1 MNIAFFGT
9 PDFAVPA
16 LREINKSTHNIVT
29 TITAVAKPSGRGQKL
44 NKTPIYKE
52 SEKLGI
58 PIIEVDDFLNP
69 NFIATVESLEIDIS
83 IIVAFKILPEKI
95 FSIPKY
101 GTVNL
106 HASLLPKYR
115 GSAPIHHA
123 ILNGET
129 KTGITTFQINNKV
142 DAGSIYLQEEYII
155 TNKATTGM
163 VWDDLS
169 IAGASLLVK
178 TLDQIEDNSI
188 SPIKQD
194 LRQSSPAPK
203 LKSEMFCIN
212 WNNSSFEIHNQIRA
226 FSPKP
231 GAFTKFDG
239 LRIKLFDSE
248 VGDSIR
254 FKPGSGEIIEDK
266 FLIGTGEGDLVVK
279 SVQLEGKKKMP
290 VADFR
295 KGIMSKIEG
304 KVIRFG

>member
-1 MNIAFFGT
+1 
-9 PDFAVPA
+9 
-16 LREINKSTHNIVT
+16 
-29 TITAVAKPSGRGQKL
+29 
-44 NKTPIYKE
+44 
-52 SEKLGI
+52 
-58 PIIEVDDFLNP
+58 
-69 NFIATVESLEIDIS
+69 
-83 IIVAFKILPEKI
+83 
-95 FSIPKY
+95 
-101 GTVNL
+101 
-106 HASLLPKYR
+106 
-115 GSAPIHHA
+115 
-123 ILNGET
+123 
-129 KTGITTFQINNKV
+129 
-142 DAGSIYLQEEYII
+142 
-155 TNKATTGM
+155 M

-194 LRQSSPAPK
+194 LQKSSPAPK

-254 FKPGSGEIIEDK
+254 LKPGSGEIIEDK
-266 FLIGTGEGDLVVK
+266 ILIGTGEGDLVVK
-279 SVQLEGKKKMP
+279 SVQLEGKKKMA
-290 VADFR
+290 VADFH

-304 KVIRFG
+304 KVICFG

>member
-9 PDFAVPA
+9 PDFAIPS
-16 LREINKSTHNIVT
+16 LREINNSTHNVVA
-29 TITAVAKPSGRGQKL
+29 TITGISKPSGRGQKL
-44 NKTPIYKE
+44 HRTPVFFE
-52 SEKLGI
+52 SEKLNI
-58 PIIEVDDFLNP
+58 PIIEIDDLSDS
-69 NFIATVESLEIDIS
+69 NFIKKLESLQVDIF
-83 IIVAFKILPEKI
+83 IIVAFRILPEKI

-129 KTGITTFQINNKV
+129 QTGITTFQINNRV
-142 DAGSIYLQEEYII
+142 DAGSVYLQEKYII
-155 TNKATTGM
+155 TRKATTGM

-178 TLDQIEDNSI
+178 TLNGIENGSI

-194 LRQSSPAPK
+194 LQKSSPAPK

-212 WNNSSFEIHNQIRA
+212 WDMGSEHIHNQIRA

-231 GAFTKFDG
+231 GAFTTLNK

-248 VGDSIR
+248 ISNKNIL
-254 FKPGSGEIIEDK
+254 KPGMCKIENNKII
-266 FLIGTGEGDLVVK
+266 IGTGDGELIIK
-279 SVQLEGKKKMP
+279 SVQLEGKRRML
-290 VADFR
+290 VADFY
-295 KGIMSKIEG
+295 KGFLSKIEG
-304 KVIRFG
+304 KEFSFG

>member
-9 PDFAVPA
+9 PDFAVSA
-16 LREINKSTHNIVT
+16 LREINNSNHNIIT
-29 TITAVAKPSGRGQKL
+29 TITGVAKPSGRGQKM
-44 NKTPIYKE
+44 NKTPIYLE
-52 SEKLGI
+52 SKKLGI

-69 NFIATVESLEIDIS
+69 KFIETMKSLKVDIF
-83 IIVAFKILPEKI
+83 IIVAFRILPEEI

-129 KTGITTFQINNKV
+129 KTGVTTFKINNRV

-163 VWDDLS
+163 VWAELS
-169 IAGASLLVK
+169 IAGAALLVK
-178 TLDQIEDNSI
+178 TLDQIQDNSI

-194 LRQSSPAPK
+194 LKKSSPAPK
-203 LKSEMFCIN
+203 LNSEMFRIN
-212 WNNSSFEIHNQIRA
+212 WNKNSFEVHNQIRA

-231 GAFTKFDG
+231 GAFTQLDG

-248 VGDSIR
+248 ISNSNKL
-254 FKPGSGEIIEDK
+254 KPGEWRMMETKISV
-266 FLIGTGEGDLVVK
+266 GTGDGDIVIK
-279 SVQLEGKKKMP
+279 SVQLEGKKRML
-290 VADFR
+290 VGDFY
-295 KGIMSKIEG
+295 KGIVGNIERR
-304 KVIRFG
+304 IFNFG

>member
-9 PDFAVPA
+9 PDFAVSA
-16 LREINKSTHNIVT
+16 LREINKSNHNIIA
-29 TITAVAKPSGRGQKL
+29 TITGVAKPSGRGRKI
-44 NKTPIYKE
+44 NKTPIYME
-52 SEKLGI
+52 SKKLGI
-58 PIIEVDDFLNP
+58 PIIEVDNFLDPDF
-69 NFIATVESLEIDIS
+69 IKIMKSLKVDIF
-83 IIVAFKILPEKI
+83 IIVAFRILPEKI

-129 KTGITTFQINNKV
+129 KTGITTFQINDKV

-169 IAGASLLVK
+169 IAGAALLVE
-178 TLDQIEDNSI
+178 TLNQIQDKSI

-194 LRQSSPAPK
+194 LQYSSPAPK
-203 LKSEMFCIN
+203 LKSEMFRIN
-212 WNNSSFEIHNQIRA
+212 WSRSSFEVHNQIRA

-231 GAFTKFDG
+231 GAYTKLNG
-239 LRIKLFDSE
+239 LRIKLFDS
-248 VGDSIR
+248 DISNSNR
-254 FKPGSGEIIEDK
+254 LKPGDWEMMETNI
-266 FLIGTGEGDLVVK
+266 LVGTGEGDIAIE
-279 SVQLEGKKKMP
+279 SVQLEGKKRMS
-290 VADFR
+290 VLDFY
-295 KGIMSKIEG
+295 KGIAGKIEERAF
-304 KVIRFG
+304 KFG

>member
-16 LREINKSTHNIVT
+16 LRKINKSTHNIVT
-29 TITAVAKPSGRGQKL
+29 TITGTAKPSGRGQKL

-69 NFIATVESLEIDIS
+69 NFIATLESLEIDIF
-83 IIVAFKILPEKI
+83 IIVAFRILPEKI

-194 LRQSSPAPK
+194 LQKSSSAPK

-248 VGDSIR
+248 VGDSISL
-254 FKPGSGEIIEDK
+254 KPGSGEIIEDK
-266 FLIGTGEGDLVVK
+266 ILIGTGEGALVVK

-290 VADFR
+290 VADFH

>member
-9 PDFAVPA
+9 PDFAVSS
-16 LREINKSTHNIVT
+16 LREINNSNHDIIVT
-29 TITAVAKPSGRGQKL
+29 ITGLAKPSGRGQKI
-44 NKTPIYKE
+44 NKTPIYLE
-52 SEKLGI
+52 SKKLGI

-69 NFIATVESLEIDIS
+69 AFIKTMKSLEVDIF
-83 IIVAFKILPEKI
+83 IIVAFRILPEEI

-129 KTGITTFQINNKV
+129 KTGITTFQINDKV

-163 VWDDLS
+163 VWEDLS
-169 IAGASLLVK
+169 IAGAALLVN
-178 TLDQIEDNSI
+178 TLDQIQDNSI

-194 LRQSSPAPK
+194 LRNSSPAPK
-203 LKSEMFCIN
+203 LKSEMFRIN
-212 WNNSSFEIHNQIRA
+212 WNKSSIDIHNQIRA

-231 GAFTKFDG
+231 GAFTKLDA

-248 VGDSIR
+248 ISNSNKL
-254 FKPGSGEIIEDK
+254 KPGQWGILETKI
-266 FLIGTGEGDLVVK
+266 LVGTGDGDILVK
-279 SVQLEGKKKMP
+279 SVQLEGKKRML
-290 VADFR
+290 VVDFY
-295 KGIMSKIEG
+295 KGIVGKIEG
-304 KVIRFG
+304 RIFNFG

>member
-16 LREINKSTHNIVT
+16 LRKINKSTHNIVT
-29 TITAVAKPSGRGQKL
+29 TITGTAKPSGRGQKL
-44 NKTPIYKE
+44 NKTSIYKE

-58 PIIEVDDFLNP
+58 PIIQVDDFLNP
-69 NFIATVESLEIDIS
+69 NFIATLESLEIDIF
-83 IIVAFKILPEKI
+83 IIVAFRILPEKI

-194 LRQSSPAPK
+194 LQKSSSAPK

-248 VGDSIR
+248 VGDSISL
-254 FKPGSGEIIEDK
+254 KPGSGEIIEDK
-266 FLIGTGEGDLVVK
+266 ILIGTGEGDLVVK

-290 VADFR
+290 VADFH

>member
-16 LREINKSTHNIVT
+16 LRKINKSTHNIVT

-58 PIIEVDDFLNP
+58 PIIEVDNFLNP
-69 NFIATVESLEIDIS
+69 NFIATLESLEIDIF
-83 IIVAFKILPEKI
+83 IIVAFRILPEKI

-194 LRQSSPAPK
+194 LQKSSPAPK

-248 VGDSIR
+248 VGDSISL
-254 FKPGSGEIIEDK
+254 KPGSGEIIEDK
-266 FLIGTGEGDLVVK
+266 ILIGTGEGDLVVK

-290 VADFR
+290 VADFH

>member
-9 PDFAVPA
+9 PDFAVSS
-16 LREINKSTHNIVT
+16 LREINNSNHDIIA
-29 TITAVAKPSGRGQKL
+29 TITGVAKPSGRGQKI
-44 NKTPIYKE
+44 NKTPIYLE
-52 SEKLGI
+52 SKKLGI

-69 NFIATVESLEIDIS
+69 TFIKTMKSLKVDIF
-83 IIVAFKILPEKI
+83 IIVAFRILPEEI

-129 KTGITTFQINNKV
+129 KTGITTFQINNRV

-163 VWDDLS
+163 VWEDLS
-169 IAGASLLVK
+169 IAGAALLVN
-178 TLDQIEDNSI
+178 TLDQIQDNSI

-203 LKSEMFCIN
+203 LKSEMFRIN
-212 WNNSSFEIHNQIRA
+212 WNKSSFEIHNQIRA

-231 GAFTKFDG
+231 GAFTKLDG

-248 VGDSIR
+248 ISNSNR
-254 FKPGSGEIIEDK
+254 FKPGEWGIMETKI
-266 FLIGTGEGDLVVK
+266 LVGTGDGDILVE
-279 SVQLEGKKKMP
+279 SVQLEGKKRML
-290 VADFR
+290 VVDFY
-295 KGIMSKIEG
+295 KGIVGKIEG
-304 KVIRFG
+304 GIFNFG

>member
-16 LREINKSTHNIVT
+16 LRKINKSTHNIVT

-83 IIVAFKILPEKI
+83 IIVAFKILPEEI

-194 LRQSSPAPK
+194 LQKSSPAPK

-231 GAFTKFDG
+231 GAFTKFDD

-254 FKPGSGEIIEDK
+254 LKPGSGEIIEDK
-266 FLIGTGEGDLVVK
+266 ILIGTGEGDLVVK
-279 SVQLEGKKKMP
+279 SVQLEGKKKMA
-290 VADFR
+290 VADFH

-304 KVIRFG
+304 KVICFG

>member
-16 LREINKSTHNIVT
+16 LRKINKSTHNIVT
-29 TITAVAKPSGRGQKL
+29 TITAAAKPSGRGQKL

-83 IIVAFKILPEKI
+83 IIVAFKILPEEI

-129 KTGITTFQINNKV
+129 KTGITTFQVNNKV

-194 LRQSSPAPK
+194 LQKSSPAPK

-231 GAFTKFDG
+231 GAFTKLDG

-254 FKPGSGEIIEDK
+254 LKPGSGEIIEDK
-266 FLIGTGEGDLVVK
+266 ILIGTGEGDLVVK
-279 SVQLEGKKKMP
+279 SVQLEGKKRMP
-290 VADFR
+290 VADFH

-304 KVIRFG
+304 KVIYFG

>member
-9 PDFAVPA
+9 PEFAVPS
-16 LREINKSTHNIVT
+16 LHEINKSTHNIVA
-29 TITAVAKPSGRGQKL
+29 TITGIEKPSGRGQKL
-44 NKTPIYKE
+44 NRTPIYQE
-52 SEKLGI
+52 SKKLEI
-58 PIIEVDDFLNP
+58 PIIEVDNFLNP
-69 NFIATVESLEIDIS
+69 NFIERVESLEIDIF
-83 IIVAFKILPEKI
+83 IIVAFRILPEKI

-101 GTVNL
+101 GAVNL

-115 GSAPIHHA
+115 GSAPINHA

-163 VWDDLS
+163 VSADLS

-178 TLDQIEDNSI
+178 TLDQIENNSI
-188 SPIKQD
+188 FPIKQD
-194 LRQSSPAPK
+194 LQQSSPAPK

-212 WNNSSFEIHNQIRA
+212 WNKNSYEIHNQIRA

-248 VGDSIR
+248 VGDSVR
-254 FKPGSGEIIEDK
+254 LKPGIGEIIEDK
-266 FLIGTGEGDLVVK
+266 ILIGTGDGDLVVK
-279 SVQLEGKKKMP
+279 SVQLAGKRKMP
-290 VADFR
+290 VADFH
-295 KGIMSKIEG
+295 KGIISKIDG
-304 KVIRFG
+304 KVISFG

>member
-16 LREINKSTHNIVT
+16 LRKINKSTHNIVT

-83 IIVAFKILPEKI
+83 IIVAFKILPEEI

-194 LRQSSPAPK
+194 LQKSSPAPK

-254 FKPGSGEIIEDK
+254 LKPGSGEIIEDK
-266 FLIGTGEGDLVVK
+266 ILIGTGEGDLVVK
-279 SVQLEGKKKMP
+279 SVQLEGKKKMA
-290 VADFR
+290 VADFH

-304 KVIRFG
+304 KVICFG

>member
-16 LREINKSTHNIVT
+16 LRKINKSTHNIVT

-69 NFIATVESLEIDIS
+69 NFIATLESLKIDIS
-83 IIVAFKILPEKI
+83 IIVAFRILPEKI

-194 LRQSSPAPK
+194 LQKSSPAPK

-254 FKPGSGEIIEDK
+254 LKPGSGEIIEDK
-266 FLIGTGEGDLVVK
+266 ILIGTGEGDLVVK

-290 VADFR
+290 VADFH

>member
-9 PDFAVPA
+9 PNFAVPS
-16 LREINKSTHNIVT
+16 LREINKSTHNIVV
-29 TITAVAKPSGRGQKL
+29 TITGIEKPSGRGQKL
-44 NKTPIYKE
+44 NRTPIYQE
-52 SEKLGI
+52 SKKLGI

-69 NFIATVESLEIDIS
+69 DFIERVESLEIDIF
-83 IIVAFKILPEKI
+83 IIVAFRILPEKI

-115 GSAPIHHA
+115 GSAPINHA

-194 LRQSSPAPK
+194 LHKSSSAPK

-248 VGDSIR
+248 VGDSVR
-254 FKPGSGEIIEDK
+254 LKPGIGEIIEDK
-266 FLIGTGEGDLVVK
+266 ILIGTGEGALVVK

-290 VADFR
+290 VADFH

>member
-9 PDFAVPA
+9 PDFAVSS
-16 LREINKSTHNIVT
+16 LREINNSNHDIIVT
-29 TITAVAKPSGRGQKL
+29 ITGLAKPSGRGQKI
-44 NKTPIYKE
+44 NKTPIYLE
-52 SEKLGI
+52 SKKLGI

-69 NFIATVESLEIDIS
+69 AFIKTMKSLEVDIF
-83 IIVAFKILPEKI
+83 IIVAFRILPEEI

-129 KTGITTFQINNKV
+129 KTGVTTFQINNRV

-163 VWDDLS
+163 VWEDLS
-169 IAGASLLVK
+169 IAGAALLVN
-178 TLDQIEDNSI
+178 TLDQIQDNSI

-194 LRQSSPAPK
+194 LRNSSPAPK
-203 LKSEMFCIN
+203 LKSEMFRIN
-212 WNNSSFEIHNQIRA
+212 WNKSSIDIHNQIRA

-231 GAFTKFDG
+231 GAFTKLDA

-248 VGDSIR
+248 ISNSNKL
-254 FKPGSGEIIEDK
+254 KPGQWGILETKI
-266 FLIGTGEGDLVVK
+266 LVGTGDGDILVK
-279 SVQLEGKKKMP
+279 SVQLEGKKRML
-290 VADFR
+290 VVDFY
-295 KGIMSKIEG
+295 KGIVGKIEG
-304 KVIRFG
+304 RIFNFG

>member
-16 LREINKSTHNIVT
+16 LRKINKSTHNIVT

-69 NFIATVESLEIDIS
+69 NFIATLESLEIDIF
-83 IIVAFKILPEKI
+83 IIVAFRILPEKI

-194 LRQSSPAPK
+194 LQKSSSAPK

-254 FKPGSGEIIEDK
+254 LKPGSGEIIEDK
-266 FLIGTGEGDLVVK
+266 ILIGTGEGDLVVK

-290 VADFR
+290 VADFH

>member
-16 LREINKSTHNIVT
+16 LREISNSKHNILAS
-29 TITAVAKPSGRGQKL
+29 ITGVSKPSGRGQKL
-44 NKTPIYKE
+44 HKTPIFIE

-58 PIIEVDDFLNP
+58 PIIEVDDLLNS
-69 NFIATVESLEIDIS
+69 NFIEKLNSLQVDIF
-83 IIVAFKILPEKI
+83 IIVAFRILPEKI

-129 KTGITTFQINNKV
+129 QTGITTFQINNRV
-142 DAGSIYLQEEYII
+142 DAGSIYLQEKYKI
-155 TNKATTGM
+155 THNATTGM

-169 IAGASLLVK
+169 FAGATLLVK
-178 TLDQIEDNSI
+178 TLNGIEDGSI
-188 SPIKQD
+188 SHIKQD
-194 LRQSSPAPK
+194 LQKSSPAPK
-203 LKSEMFCIN
+203 LKSDMFCIN
-212 WNNSSFEIHNQIRA
+212 WEMDSMHIHNQIRA

-231 GAFTKFDG
+231 GAFTTFNN

-248 VGDSIR
+248 ISNKNSLKPRMCEFINDKIIVGT
-254 FKPGSGEIIEDK
+254 GSGDLIIN
-266 FLIGTGEGDLVVK
+266 
-279 SVQLEGKKKMP
+279 SVQLEGKRRMR
-290 VADFR
+290 VADFY
-295 KGIMSKIEG
+295 KGILSKIEG
-304 KVIRFG
+304 REFSFE

>member
-16 LREINKSTHNIVT
+16 LREINKSTHNIVA
-29 TITAVAKPSGRGQKL
+29 TITGVAKPSGRGQKL
-44 NKTPIYKE
+44 NKTPIYQE

-69 NFIATVESLEIDIS
+69 NFIATVESLKIDII
-83 IIVAFKILPEKI
+83 IIVAFRILPEKI

-129 KTGITTFQINNKV
+129 KTGITTFQINNRV

-194 LRQSSPAPK
+194 LQKSSPAPK

-254 FKPGSGEIIEDK
+254 LKPGSGEIIENK
-266 FLIGTGEGDLVVK
+266 ILIGTGEGDLVVK

-290 VADFR
+290 VADFH

-304 KVIRFG
+304 KVICFE